1 MTIGDNKGGAP
12 FKPAEATGAPLKPS
26 NGEETQE
33 VVKTAQQEKQ
43 ENLDA
48 EYYEVKS
55 VTINLVKNYSL
66 YRKANDKA
74 LQKRTDYLGSSV
86 YSSRTLSSNK
96 AEVETYFPNIIG
108 LAPNNENFVTRVKQY
123 LNNIQVKI
131 DELGKT
137 FDTSFHWKHKRDYYD
152 FKKREDKINAEYDSV
167 PRNDTIKLR
176 DALKNKINQLNA
188 LESEKYKYGYPNN
201 VEDYL
206 IYRHCLLYPDVAK
219 DVAFVNS
226 DNNIRFYFKDDQKEQ
241 ERLRKLRNEVT
252 KAKTNY
258 VACLADDDLF
268 EAVYIQYLTYAGIP
282 VLSGLAEDKLDKEIK
297 LDDFSTKEP
306 KKFNKIFNDENLKTK
321 ALIEKLINRG
331 ELIRATYNQNITTPS
346 GELIGANMNEAVA
359 WFKNPDNTS
368 AVNAYVVKLKQ
379 M

>member
-1 MTIGDNKGGAP
+1 MTIGDNKGGAL
-12 FKPAEATGAPLKPS
+12 FKPAGATGAPLKPS

-33 VVKTAQQEKQ
+33 VVKTAQQEKD
-43 ENLDA
+43 ETLDA

-55 VTINLVKNYSL
+55 VTISLVKNYSL

-152 FKKREDKINAEYDSV
+152 FKKREDKINAEYDAV

-201 VEDYL
+201 IEDYL

-306 KKFNKIFNDENLKTK
+306 KKFNKICNDENLKTK

>member
-1 MTIGDNKGGAP
+1 MTISDNKGA
-12 FKPAEATGAPLKPS
+12 APLKPAGATGAAFKPS
-26 NGEETQE
+26 DGEEAQS
-33 VVKTAQQEKQ
+33 VAKTAQQAKD

-48 EYYEVKS
+48 EYYENKS

-66 YRKANDKA
+66 YRKINDKA
-74 LQKRTDYLGSSV
+74 LIKRSDYIGSSV
-86 YSSRTLSSNK
+86 YSSRILSSNK
-96 AEVETYFPNIIG
+96 AEVEAYFPNIIG
-108 LAPNNENFVTRVKQY
+108 LAANNENFVTRVKQY
-123 LNNIQVKI
+123 LNNIQIKI

-137 FDTSFHWKHKRDYYD
+137 FDTGFHWKHKKDYYE
-152 FKKREDKINAEYDSV
+152 FKAREDKINADYDTI
-167 PRNDTIKLR
+167 PRNDTVKLR
-176 DALKNKINQLNA
+176 DALKNKINLLNA

-226 DNNIRFYFKDDQKEQ
+226 DTNIRFYFKDDQKEQ

-252 KAKTNY
+252 RAKTNY

-268 EAVYIQYLTYAGIP
+268 EAVYIQYLTYSGVP
-282 VLSGLAEDKLDKEIK
+282 VIAGLAEDRIDKEIK

-321 ALIEKLINRG
+321 AIIEKLINRG

-368 AVNAYVVKLKQ
+368 TVNAYITKLKQ